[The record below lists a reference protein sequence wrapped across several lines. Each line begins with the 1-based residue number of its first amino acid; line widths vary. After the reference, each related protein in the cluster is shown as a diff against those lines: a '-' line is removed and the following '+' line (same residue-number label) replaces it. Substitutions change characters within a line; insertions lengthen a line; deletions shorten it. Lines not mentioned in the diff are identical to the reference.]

1 MAITAT
7 PTATDLI
14 LVMNNGTGAS
24 GQQLTISRTF
34 GDIKPAAANAD
45 FYSVAQSLL
54 ALQSKT
60 NIAIQRRDVNEIAD
74 V

>member
-14 LVMNNGTGAS
+14 LVMDNGLGAS
-24 GQQLTISRTF
+24 GQQLTVSRIF
-34 GDIKPAAANAD
+34 GDVKPAASHAD

-54 ALQSKT
+54 GLQSKT
-60 NIAIQRRDVNEIAD
+60 NLAIQRRDYNEIAD
-74 V
+74 I

>member
-24 GQQLTISRTF
+24 GQQLTISRIF
-34 GDIKPAAANAD
+34 GDVKPAATHAD
-45 FYSVAQSLL
+45 VYNVAQSLL
-54 ALQSKT
+54 GLQSKAH
-60 NIAIQRRDVNEIAD
+60 IAVQRRDFNEIAD
-74 V
+74 I

>member
-14 LVMNNGTGAS
+14 LVMDNGTGAS

-34 GDIKPAAANAD
+34 GDVKPAATHAD
-45 FYSVAQSLL
+45 IYSVAQSLL
-54 ALQSKT
+54 GLQSKT
-60 NIAIQRRDVNEIAD
+60 NVAIQRRDFNEIAD